1 MYMSSITCEY
11 SKIQCIY
18 LYYAIF
24 FKYIR
29 YIYILS
35 LLLLF
40 FIYNNYWQDQKAGV
54 VDQGQFQLLQ
64 SHQPWCPWAEF
75 RALWSEGPCRQR
87 CTQESFLCKRWHT
100 VLAPSTDKLSSLSH
114 QETGC
119 SNSREA
125 QEYNSPSPR
134 LCQWHSHATKLILG
148 LECGRCRL
156 YYATIKWAHLSN
168 CPRAVSGGRPF
179 SK

>member
-18 LYYAIF
+18 LYYAIY

-40 FIYNNYWQDQKAGV
+40 FLYNNYWQDQKAGV

-100 VLAPSTDKLSSLSH
+100 VLAPSTDKLSSL
-114 QETGC
+114 
-119 SNSREA
+119 
-125 QEYNSPSPR
+125 R
-134 LCQWHSHATKLILG
+134 LWVIKRLAAAIHA
-148 LECGRCRL
+148 RL
-156 YYATIKWAHLSN
+156 RNTTVPVHD
-168 CPRAVSGGRPF
+168 CVSGTRMPR
-179 SK
+179 S